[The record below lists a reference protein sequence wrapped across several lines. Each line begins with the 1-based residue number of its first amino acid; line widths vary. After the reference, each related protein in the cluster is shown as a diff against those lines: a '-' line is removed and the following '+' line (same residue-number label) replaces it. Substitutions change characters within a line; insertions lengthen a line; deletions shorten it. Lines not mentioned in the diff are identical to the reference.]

1 MTLIV
6 GGTYLLAGVPDA
18 IRHLEAGQAR
28 GKFAIGVGVGHCWWS
43 EFGTRGDTESVS
55 HRDRFVDLQDAAEP
69 GGGQG

>member
-28 GKFAIGVGVGHCWWS
+28 GKFAIGVGVALLVVGVRY
-43 EFGTRGDTESVS
+43 EGR
-55 HRDRFVDLQDAAEP
+55 HRICLTPRQVR
-69 GGGQG
+69 